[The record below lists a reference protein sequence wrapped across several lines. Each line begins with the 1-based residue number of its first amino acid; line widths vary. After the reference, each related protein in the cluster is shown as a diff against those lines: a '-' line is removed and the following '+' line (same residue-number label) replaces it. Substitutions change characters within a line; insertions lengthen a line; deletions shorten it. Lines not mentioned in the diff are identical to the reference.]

1 MGLLPGATG
10 RIELMSRHSKAIALG
25 MATAVCLCTPL
36 SAGDRAMTQSPAARA
51 NLSMSRSGA
60 A

>member
-1 MGLLPGATG
+1 
-10 RIELMSRHSKAIALG
+10 MSRHSKAIALG
-25 MATAVCLCTPL
+25 MATAVCVCAPL
-36 SAGDRAMTQSPAARA
+36 SAGDRAMTAPAARA